1 MFRAEAVACHL
12 CWPALRSLPAG
23 PWPSPRDPPAPPS
36 LDCASSHPRQ
46 AGVTAAEGAP
56 RAPPPQRWCSP
67 SPWPPTLWA
76 LAELPSPGSP
86 AAMLWG
92 AAGAGGHCGAGT
104 QRAVAGRGHP
114 AGRET
119 WARVSQ
125 GPHAVFV
132 GRWPFR
138 CWLSG
143 TPTGTRGVRT
153 HTCECGLCPA
163 GSSGVPLTTAL
174 RHKPRLTPDTHRL
187 TATCGPPGDQPATRV
202 GRATLPTTAQTPHTR
217 PHAGLRPPAA
227 PRNPA
232 ARAGPPGLGSS
243 GIPVLT
249 ASLPG
254 FPSLLRTAP
263 PPSLSAHPLAFN

>member
-1 MFRAEAVACHL
+1 
-12 CWPALRSLPAG
+12 
-23 PWPSPRDPPAPPS
+23 
-36 LDCASSHPRQ
+36 
-46 AGVTAAEGAP
+46 
-56 RAPPPQRWCSP
+56 
-67 SPWPPTLWA
+67 
-76 LAELPSPGSP
+76 
-86 AAMLWG
+86 MLWG

-202 GRATLPTTAQTPHTR
+202 GRATLPTTAQTPQHKATR
-217 PHAGLRPPAA
+217 RPAA
-227 PRNPA
+227 SCRSQEPSRQGWA
-232 ARAGPPGLGSS
+232 ARAGQLGDSCSHSFSARLPLPTPHCPATLPLCPPTRL
-243 GIPVLT
+243 
-249 ASLPG
+249 
-254 FPSLLRTAP
+254 
-263 PPSLSAHPLAFN
+263 